1 MQPRPVRHGIRDS
14 GGVASCGGAGRSTSL
29 ARVLDSEMPR
39 PPNCV
44 VHVRRAD
51 APAAGDLGTASSAA
65 FPAQRRWLC
74 RNGVKAGGRSRF
86 RVTLCP
92 SRAGPGLLEFSRVPG
107 AAASVQ
113 FPGAKPSPTEFRGCG
128 HSACEWRNRWK
139 PEILAPLGQAH
150 DSRGQRQH
158 PASAR
163 NSNPIGKSNSTSGLM
178 QPIPNRYESPGS
190 FARAGF
196 HLLSLRSSKHGQS
209 SVRLPLGIDE
219 GEPPS

>member
-1 MQPRPVRHGIRDS
+1 
-14 GGVASCGGAGRSTSL
+14 
-29 ARVLDSEMPR
+29 MPQ

-44 VHVRRAD
+44 VHVGRAD
-51 APAAGDLGTASSAA
+51 APAAGDLGAASSAA

-92 SRAGPGLLEFSRVPG
+92 SRAGPGLLELSRVPG

-113 FPGAKPSPTEFRGCG
+113 FPGAKQSPTEFGGCV
-128 HSACEWRNRWK
+128 HSDCEWRNRWK
-139 PEILAPLGQAH
+139 PEILAPFGQAH
-150 DSRGQRQH
+150 DSRGQRQN

-163 NSNPIGKSNSTSGLM
+163 NSKPISKPNSTSGLM
-178 QPIPNRYESPGS
+178 RPIRSRYESPGS

-196 HLLSLRSSKHGQS
+196 HLLSLRSWKHGHS
-209 SVRLPLGIDE
+209 GVRFPLGIDE
-219 GEPPS
+219 SPGSFRAQRCSISAWH